1 MKEEYNHARVTSLVG
16 NKRMNQIMRAQ
27 AQSAAHAPKPKQED
41 AQTNPKGIMQQY
53 HSSRG
58 TMGIINE
65 ALGGRFGPQ
74 S

>member
-16 NKRMNQIMRAQ
+16 NKRMNQIMRAK
-27 AQSAAHAPKPKQED
+27 ALTDAHNPAPKQSD
-41 AQTNPKGIMQQY
+41 AQTNPKGLMQQY
-53 HSSRG
+53 HDSRG

-74 S
+74 R